1 MEDFMNKRRFLVMAV
16 LLILVFSGCEQPEK
30 PKKFDSSAQTEAVK
44 KRKRTFMVVIENTT
58 EADCRV
64 NVEVSD
70 RDDGNTSGWTTVSR
84 GTYREITVTWTSRE
98 TYSNLLSINVD
109 VQASGYKSESYS
121 KTMTTGESGR
131 HIYIGVYKNLPYY
144 LKIWD

>member
-1 MEDFMNKRRFLVMAV
+1 MKKIRFLIMTV
-16 LLILVFSGCEQPEK
+16 LLILVFAGCEQPAK

-64 NVEVSD
+64 NVGVYD
-70 RDDGNTSGWTTVSR
+70 QDDGNTSGWTIISG

-109 VQASGYKSESYS
+109 VQASGYESASYS
-121 KTMTTGESGR
+121 ETMTTDESGR
-131 HIYIGVYKNLPYY
+131 HIYIGVYKTLPHH

>member
-44 KRKRTFMVVIENTT
+44 KRKRTFRVVIENTT

-84 GTYREITVTWTSRE
+84 GTY
-98 TYSNLLSINVD
+98 SNLDFKRNIL
-109 VQASGYKSESYS
+109 
-121 KTMTTGESGR
+121 
-131 HIYIGVYKNLPYY
+131 
-144 LKIWD
+144 

>member
-1 MEDFMNKRRFLVMAV
+1 MNKLRFLIMTV
-16 LLILVFSGCEQPEK
+16 LLILVFAGCEQSAKTRSP
-30 PKKFDSSAQTEAVK
+30 DSPGQTEIMK
-44 KRKRTFMVVIENTT
+44 KRKFRVVVENTT

-64 NVEVSD
+64 NVGVYD
-70 RDDGNTSGWTTVSR
+70 QDDGNTSGWTIVSG

-109 VQASGYKSESYS
+109 VQASGYESASYS
-121 KTMTTGESGR
+121 KTMTTDESGR
-131 HIYIGVYKNLPYY
+131 HIYIGVYSKFPHH

>member
-1 MEDFMNKRRFLVMAV
+1 MNKRRFLVMAV
-16 LLILVFSGCEQPEK
+16 LLILVFSGCEQPEN
-30 PKKFDSSAQTEAVK
+30 PKKFASSAQTEAVK

>member
-1 MEDFMNKRRFLVMAV
+1 MQKIRFLIMTV
-16 LLILVFSGCEQPEK
+16 LLILVFAGCEQPAK
-30 PKKFDSSAQTEAVK
+30 PKKFDSSARTESVK
-44 KRKRTFMVVIENTT
+44 KRKRTFMVVVENTT

-70 RDDGNTSGWTTVSR
+70 TDDGNTSGWTTVSR

-109 VQASGYKSESYS
+109 VQASGYKSASYS
-121 KTMTTGESGR
+121 RTMTTGESGR
-131 HIYIGVYKNLPYY
+131 HIYIGVYNNLPYY

>member
-1 MEDFMNKRRFLVMAV
+1 MKKIRFLIMTV
-16 LLILVFSGCEQPEK
+16 LLILVFAGCEQPAK

-44 KRKRTFMVVIENTT
+44 KRKRTFMVVVENTT

-70 RDDGNTSGWTTVSR
+70 KDDGNTSGWTTVSR

-109 VQASGYKSESYS
+109 VQASGYKSASYS
-121 KTMTTGESGR
+121 QTMTTGESGR
-131 HIYIGVYKNLPYY
+131 HIYIGVYNNLPYY

>member
-1 MEDFMNKRRFLVMAV
+1 
-16 LLILVFSGCEQPEK
+16 
-30 PKKFDSSAQTEAVK
+30 
-44 KRKRTFMVVIENTT
+44 MVVIENTT

-109 VQASGYKSESYS
+109 VQASGYKSESYCCQLV
-121 KTMTTGESGR
+121 K
-131 HIYIGVYKNLPYY
+131 
-144 LKIWD
+144 